1 MDVSNNNINM
11 KVIEK
16 SLKLIDLSNIS
27 HDIKKKIKISP
38 TAGRLFQCDTLDPL
52 DPLDISDDESESDI
66 ATMLRTFWVLTH
78 LVACFF
84 IIIHNGVKL
93 GWF

>member
-1 MDVSNNNINM
+1 MRNKAWRVWAKTIGS
-11 KVIEK
+11 K
-16 SLKLIDLSNIS
+16 
-27 HDIKKKIKISP
+27 
-38 TAGRLFQCDTLDPL
+38 
-52 DPLDISDDESESDI
+52 ISDDESESDM
-66 ATMLRTFWVLTH
+66 AALLRTFDMAALLRTFWVLTH